1 MSVQK
6 SIYIR
11 LYVYAYIYIYNTII
25 AIQNIKKNNNELFIS
40 SLNSQMFLKQKKSI
54 DLKGRYFT

>member
-11 LYVYAYIYIYNTII
+11 LYVYAYIYNTII

>member
-1 MSVQK
+1 M
-6 SIYIR
+6 R
-11 LYVYAYIYIYNTII
+11 IYIYNTII